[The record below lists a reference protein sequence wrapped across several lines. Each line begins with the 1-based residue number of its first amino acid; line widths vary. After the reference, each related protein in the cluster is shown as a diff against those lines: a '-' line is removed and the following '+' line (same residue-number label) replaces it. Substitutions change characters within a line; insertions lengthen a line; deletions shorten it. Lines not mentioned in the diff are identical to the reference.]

1 MNPLDIAV
9 IGVSA
14 VLLVS
19 VYRIATGPSAADRT
33 VAADLL
39 TFSVVGV
46 LVLVGARWER
56 VGTFDLVLVATLVSF
71 LAAVSLARGLMGGRR

>member
-1 MNPLDIAV
+1 MSPLDIAV
-9 IGVSA
+9 VGVSA
-14 VLLVS
+14 VLV
-19 VYRIATGPSAADRT
+19 VAIYRIVVGPTSADRT

-56 VGTFDLVLVATLVSF
+56 VGTFDLVLVATLVAF
-71 LAAVSLARGLMGGRR
+71 LSAVSLARALMGGRR